1 MQRWSFSFF
10 KQQPNALNHTENCM
24 HKLHKIFHRTLA
36 DGHALVRTP
45 TQKKIH
51 QTNEMRE
58 FFFQMRTKNEK
69 RYETFKMQI
78 HAADEVY
85 NVYMVYI
92 HVLLKLTLTTKW
104 NCFVGHCIYAN
115 FNGCTV

>member
-1 MQRWSFSFF
+1 
-10 KQQPNALNHTENCM
+10 
-24 HKLHKIFHRTLA
+24 
-36 DGHALVRTP
+36 
-45 TQKKIH
+45 
-51 QTNEMRE
+51 
-58 FFFQMRTKNEK
+58 MRTKNEK